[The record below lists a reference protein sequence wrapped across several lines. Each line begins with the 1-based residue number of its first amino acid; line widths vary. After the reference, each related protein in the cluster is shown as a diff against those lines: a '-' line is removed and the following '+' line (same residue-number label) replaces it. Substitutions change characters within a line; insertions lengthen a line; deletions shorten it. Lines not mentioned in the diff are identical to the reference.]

1 MCSALFLRA
10 GGLCGIFA
18 YRTRHT
24 ACVASCVLGW
34 LMSDLRFKNEA
45 FTGYAGK

>member
-24 ACVASCVLGW
+24 ACVARCVLGW
-34 LMSDLRFKNEA
+34 LMSDLCLYIEGGIQRV
-45 FTGYAGK
+45 